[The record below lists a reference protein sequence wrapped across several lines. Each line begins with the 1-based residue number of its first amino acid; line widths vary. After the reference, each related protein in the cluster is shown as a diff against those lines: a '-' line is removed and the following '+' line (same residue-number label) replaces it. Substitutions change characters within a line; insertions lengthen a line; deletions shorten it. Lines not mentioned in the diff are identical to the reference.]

1 MVSYN
6 VRLIFE
12 YRGFNL
18 RIHIGGQM
26 SIFDAILQGIIQ
38 GLTEFLPIS
47 SDGHLSIYQHFTGN
61 YGENALVF
69 TLMLHLGTLIAV
81 LVTYRKVIFDLIIEA
96 FSIVDDL
103 LHKRLKSTKPS
114 QVRMMIYMLVVT
126 TLPLFGFVLIKD
138 FITSFAEDSDIV
150 VEGLCFLFTAAL
162 LFLASKCVKGKK
174 EAKDMSVKDALTIG
188 FFQGLAIMPGISRS
202 GSTISTGLLLGY
214 SKDFMVTFSFLL
226 SIPAILGASVLEIP
240 RALQAGMEYSWPVII
255 AGLISSAIVG
265 FLAIRLIKYLVI
277 KDKFIIF
284 SYYTFA
290 LGIIVLVIGI
300 IEKFIGT
307 GTTVVGMLIL

>member
-1 MVSYN
+1 
-6 VRLIFE
+6 
-12 YRGFNL
+12 
-18 RIHIGGQM
+18 M

-61 YGENALVF
+61 YGENALIF

-114 QVRMMIYMLVVT
+114 QARMMIYMLVVT

-162 LFLASKCVKGKK
+162 LFFASKCVKGKK
-174 EAKDMSVKDALTIG
+174 RAKDMSVKDALTIG

-202 GSTISTGLLLGY
+202 GSTISTGLMLGY

-277 KDKFIIF
+277 NDKFIIF